1 MGFTPKEIADLQ
13 AMGFTP
19 AQVQAAENRK
29 AREEQQKKDVAALQ
43 AAGVTEATVATLI
56 EEHGVALSESHEK
69 DSDGNPLLYPDGSIV
84 YNSDWVGTVIGG
96 LPFDD
101 LGVSVKVTITV
112 TAPDAFPELRDAI
125 VARKA
130 AVKAL
135 KGRRKNASKLA
146 SAPRLSA

>member
-29 AREEQQKKDVAALQ
+29 AREAQQEKDLAALI
-43 AAGVTEATVATLI
+43 AAGVTSETVATLI
-56 EEHGVALSESHEK
+56 DAHGVALSTAVDDK
-69 DSDGNPLLYPDGSIV
+69 GNPK
-84 YNSDWVGTVIGG
+84 SDWVGTVIGG

-112 TAPDAFPELRDAI
+112 TDPDAFPALRDEI
-125 VARKA
+125 IARKA
-130 AVKAL
+130 AVKAQ
-135 KGRRKNASKLA
+135 KDRSKKADKFA
-146 SAPRLSA
+146 SAPRLVG